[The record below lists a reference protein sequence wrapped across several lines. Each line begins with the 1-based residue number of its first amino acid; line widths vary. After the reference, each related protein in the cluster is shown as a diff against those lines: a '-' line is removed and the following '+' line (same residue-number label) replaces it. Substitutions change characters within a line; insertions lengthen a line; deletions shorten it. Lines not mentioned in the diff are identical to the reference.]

1 MVYALIYTLFLGL
14 GLQIDSC
21 LTLALT
27 PLNDIASPR
36 ELTVTY
42 YHILWRLFSYNLA
55 RFPVSQPLFST
66 FAFTGRRYTRCTSL
80 L

>member
-14 GLQIDSC
+14 GLQIGSC
-21 LTLALT
+21 LT
-27 PLNDIASPR
+27 PSNDIASR

-42 YHILWRLFSYNLA
+42 YHLLWRLFSDNLT
-55 RFPVSQPLFST
+55 RFPESQPLFST
-66 FAFTGRRYTRCTSL
+66 FAFTGRRYARCTSL